1 MIKFLL
7 IANRGEI
14 AYRIIRTQF
23 LPRWGRGTS
32 VAGGGA
38 REVGRGGVFKG
49 WCLVFGEGWGV
60 GISGQ
65 LACAPPP
72 SCGWFP
78 SPGRGGMI

>member
-1 MIKFLL
+1 MIKFLP

-14 AYRIIRTQF
+14 ACRIIRAQI
-23 LPRWGRGTS
+23 LPQQGRGTS

-49 WCLVFGEGWGV
+49 RWLVVDEVWGV
-60 GISGQ
+60 GGIGQ
-65 LACAPPP
+65 LAGAPPP

-78 SPGRGGMI
+78 SPGRGGMA